1 MIFAKVIKYEG
12 DNKTF
17 VWKHP
22 TRDFTTGTQLIVRES
37 QEAIFISDGRI
48 MDIFGPGRY
57 TLETAN
63 LPLISSIM
71 GLATHGNAAFSCEL
85 YFVNKTE
92 QMAIPWGTDSK
103 IQYID
108 PIYGFPVKIGACGE
122 MSLCIKNSGKLVVK
136 IVGTEESLSQDQL
149 VEKFRVFVMKH
160 VKSLMP
166 RYISEN
172 KINVFE
178 LDMHLTAFSEQI
190 HQVLADEFVDYGV
203 ELSKFTVM
211 TIVTP
216 EDDPNFIRFRQLH
229 YRRINEVAEAELKQK
244 LDLIAQNT
252 EAQKTVIAAEAMARK
267 RSVEDYT
274 YQQEHGFEVA
284 SKMAENKAI
293 GQFNNIGIGLG
304 MMAGIGGTLGRQVGE
319 MVSGAIQPTSG
330 STANPNANQMPAT
343 NAGAT
348 TGMPIIP
355 KRFCSQCG
363 NPLSPNAR
371 FCERC
376 GTKVAEGNLCT
387 GCGYIFTNDA
397 LFCPSCG
404 KKRGE

>member
-1 MIFAKVIKYEG
+1 MIFSKVIKYEG

-22 TRDFTTGTQLIVRES
+22 IEDFTTGTQLIVRES
-37 QEAIFISDGRI
+37 QEAIFVSDGRI
-48 MDIFGPGRY
+48 LDIFGAGRY

-63 LPLISSIM
+63 LPLISAIM
-71 GLATHGNAAFSCEL
+71 GLATHGKTAFSCEL

-122 MSLCIKNSGKLVVK
+122 MSLSIENSGKLVVK
-136 IVGTEESLSQDQL
+136 IVGTEQSLSQEQL
-149 VEKFRVFVMKH
+149 VEKLRVFVMKH
-160 VKSLMP
+160 VKSLMS
-166 RYISEN
+166 RYITEN

-178 LDMHLTAFSEQI
+178 LDMHLTAFSEHI
-190 HQVLADEFVDYGV
+190 HKDLADEFVDYGV
-203 ELSKFTVM
+203 DLAKFSVM

-229 YRRINEVAEAELKQK
+229 YRRINEVAEAELKQR

-267 RSVEDYT
+267 RSMEDYT

-284 SKMAENKAI
+284 SKMAENNAV

-304 MMAGIGGTLGRQVGE
+304 MMAGIGGTLGRQVGA
-319 MVSGAIQPTSG
+319 MATGAMQ
-330 STANPNANQMPAT
+330 TAGNALSSDANQTVAKVEGT
-343 NAGAT
+343 AGMSMAH
-348 TGMPIIP
+348 
-355 KRFCSQCG
+355 KRFCMQCG
-363 NPLSPNAR
+363 SQLNPNAR

-376 GTKVAEGNLCT
+376 GAKVSAESCCT
-387 GCGYIFTNDA
+387 GCGYVFTNDA